1 MVWYLYSGISCGTQ
15 PYRLTFQ
22 ENPDAD
28 GEVVGWYEGT
38 YSSTRF
44 TAGDQAAFQQYVFY
58 TESENAVSSVGIS
71 RSDYVVMKYLRK
83 KVAEQNNRL
92 SNECTAIV
100 TGMDGDEKKTAS
112 KASYTYES
120 VSFEYQG
127 DQLSVTKYGGAR
139 YGGINEMEAGMDTG
153 TDSSF
158 SIMVSH
164 RGYGLTADGTTAYT
178 TCLEDKQLYIRGEKL
193 TTDDYSFTKFYLS
206 SLNEY
211 GYKIDDE
218 RGFVR
223 DLNEDYDLYQPVE
236 VYIRTKDEP
245 EWQQWGT
252 LRKTGFITYS
262 WTDMNGNSRV
272 QNESYPV
279 TLPSGIWDISFRHTG
294 TQYEVYYRVDLY
306 VQLHPSEHIL
316 ELIKNRV
323 RDDLAWLYNVCNGY
337 STDLQGTICT
347 EGISSYIPSELR
359 DEISKADEEE
369 YGMIVG
375 HDYNMVSYTKWR
387 PKSFIGKYGG
397 SSTSDPISG
406 QETVRYSLC
415 QYDFLRLTTEDQK
428 KTALDLGV
436 FKEHRDGIFYDLLPA
451 GTSVDVNSVRAYLY
465 HPGYSGEGFGGLC
478 PCSLTFEE
486 NWRDSGRTMMMIHVT
501 APKDRENIFSSDSA
515 GYRNMCSGFKVYFNL
530 IDTWENIHDYGST
543 IRNSMAYYSNDGN
556 LAGGRADDGGS
567 FTDREWFIDLDSDGN
582 LDQNKKNVMYADD
595 TMTFTSVTASE
606 LKFRKAVK
614 APQDSRYEMKTET
627 TASGEYTYQ
636 LRSDNGIGV
645 NAKNVVIYDVLETA
659 WQNTPAHWQGTFRS
673 INTTQLQN
681 KGIDVKVYYSTDPS
695 IGKITTGSPYA
706 DLGNTDIWSLTP
718 PDDLSKVKAIAVDL
732 SKKADGSDYVFAPE
746 EVALCYVTMTAPVD
760 VEAYI
765 DDPNTGADETVYAYN
780 SAYLHA
786 TSFPA
791 AGGAESTAIEEC
803 ARTQVSVRDI
813 DVEIHKK
820 SDPVSGS
827 ETAPA
832 LVEVESSILYTIDA
846 TNNETADAIKDVIIE
861 DEIPEGLS
869 IDTENIR
876 CYFGDDASNAEPVS
890 GSTRVKLIA
899 EGRKLTFVVDELAGM
914 ETIHLLIPTT
924 VEQRAAAGMIFDNT
938 AQITGFNNK
947 KKMLESETTWHRT
960 DPETVDITVNKVWDD
975 HENAYQTR
983 PDSIVVQLYADGAAV
998 EGKTAELNNGNNW
1011 NYKFTDLDRFQQ
1023 NGETEIRY
1031 TIQETTV
1038 LGNYTPSYS
1047 GDGKTVTNIL
1057 NSSSGNV
1064 GTSIKVLKYRSGTEI
1079 PVAGA
1084 KFQLKD
1090 KQGQIVETAA
1100 TGTDGVAAFALTPP
1114 ADTTVYELMLEEVSA
1129 PSGYAASEETWLV
1142 KFLRGDTPVTTWNSD
1157 KQVLESIWT
1166 WKTETF
1172 QNGENCKAYQNGTL
1186 TVYNDYAAS
1195 TQFRLTA
1202 GKQLTGR
1209 SQKTGEFNFVVKD
1222 EDQKQVAQGSNNAD
1236 GSIVFSDIFYTMADV
1251 GTHVYTIEE
1260 VQGTLPFVSYDSAT
1274 FTVSVEVADNGDGTL
1289 TATAQYP
1296 ENGITF
1302 NNIYSPPGGGDSP
1315 SPGGGDSPSPVNKLI
1330 EDIPQTGDETNLT
1343 LWLALLGVSVIGII
1357 AAFLVKG
1364 KRHEKKI
1371 KQPGYGDSSS

>member
-22 ENPDAD
+22 ENSDAA
-28 GEVVGWYEGT
+28 GEIIGWYEDD
-38 YSSTRF
+38 YSSDSF
-44 TAGDQAAFQQYVFY
+44 TAGDQAAFQQHVFY
-58 TESENAVSSVGIS
+58 TLPENSTTTSGTF
-71 RSDYVVMKYLRK
+71 RTNYVVMKYLRK
-83 KVAEQNNRL
+83 KVAEQNNWL
-92 SNECTAIV
+92 SNECIAIV
-100 TGMDGDEKKTAS
+100 TGVDGDEAKDAS

-127 DQLSVTKYGGAR
+127 DELSVTKDSGDR
-139 YGGINEMEAGMDTG
+139 RNGGISELEAGMDTG

-164 RGYGLTADGTTAYT
+164 RGYGLTEDGTTDYT

-193 TTDDYSFTKFYLS
+193 ITDDYSFTKFYLS

-223 DLNEDYDLYQPVE
+223 DLNEDYNLYQPVE
-236 VYIRTKDEP
+236 VYIRTKDMP
-245 EWQQWGT
+245 EWQKWGT
-252 LRKTGFITYS
+252 LWKRGSDTYYWQTKYGS
-262 WTDMNGNSRV
+262 VLDLNPTS
-272 QNESYPV
+272 SV
-279 TLPSGIWDISFRHTG
+279 TLPSGTWDISFRHTG
-294 TQYEVYYRVDLY
+294 TQYEVHYSVELY

-316 ELIKNRV
+316 KLLENQNQIYLTNI
-323 RDDLAWLYNVCNGY
+323 CNGY
-337 STDLQGTICT
+337 ATDSQGTIHT
-347 EGISSYIPSELR
+347 ESTPLIGSAAIGDKVFE
-359 DEISKADEEE
+359 DDVEE
-369 YGMIVG
+369 YGEIVV
-375 HDYNMVSYTKWR
+375 HYAAEKTYDRWS
-387 PKSFIGKYGG
+387 PASFIEKRAA
-397 SSTSDPISG
+397 SPVSDPVSG
-406 QETVRYSLC
+406 QESVRYTLY
-415 QYDFLRLTTEDQK
+415 QYDHLLLAHRNQIDGVL
-428 KTALDLGV
+428 ASGV
-436 FKEHRDGIFYDLLPA
+436 FTEHRDGIFYDLLPA
-451 GTSVDVNSVRAYLY
+451 GTSVDADSISAYTFHWNGGEKYGLSC
-465 HPGYSGEGFGGLC
+465 PYSLA
-478 PCSLTFEE
+478 FEE
-486 NWRDSGRTMMMIHVT
+486 NWRNSGRTMMMIHVT
-501 APKDRENIFSSDSA
+501 APEDRENIGWYDYDVNP
-515 GYRNMCSGFKVYFNL
+515 GIYSGFQVYFNL
-530 IDTWENIHDYGST
+530 IDTWKNIHDYGST
-543 IRNSMAYYSNDGN
+543 IRNSMAYCSNDGN

-746 EVALCYVTMTAPVD
+746 EVALCYVTMTAPAD

-924 VEQRAAAGMIFDNT
+924 VEQRVAAGMIFDNT

-947 KKMLESETTWHRT
+947 KKMLESETTWHKT

-1157 KQVLESIWT
+1157 KQVLESI
-1166 WKTETF
+1166 
-1172 QNGENCKAYQNGTL
+1172 
-1186 TVYNDYAAS
+1186 
-1195 TQFRLTA
+1195 
-1202 GKQLTGR
+1202 
-1209 SQKTGEFNFVVKD
+1209 
-1222 EDQKQVAQGSNNAD
+1222 
-1236 GSIVFSDIFYTMADV
+1236 
-1251 GTHVYTIEE
+1251 
-1260 VQGTLPFVSYDSAT
+1260 
-1274 FTVSVEVADNGDGTL
+1274 
-1289 TATAQYP
+1289 
-1296 ENGITF
+1296 
-1302 NNIYSPPGGGDSP
+1302 
-1315 SPGGGDSPSPVNKLI
+1315 
-1330 EDIPQTGDETNLT
+1330 
-1343 LWLALLGVSVIGII
+1343 
-1357 AAFLVKG
+1357 
-1364 KRHEKKI
+1364 
-1371 KQPGYGDSSS
+1371 